1 MPRRRGGRVRPRG
14 SAALQEWP
22 FRQSADAQPLG
33 FGHASCTGAEPRPRA
48 RILLESE
55 GMSQDL
61 PRWWP
66 VVAGLTALLG
76 LLVSVPIPG

>member
-1 MPRRRGGRVRPRG
+1 
-14 SAALQEWP
+14 
-22 FRQSADAQPLG
+22 
-33 FGHASCTGAEPRPRA
+33 
-48 RILLESE
+48 
-55 GMSQDL
+55 MSNDL